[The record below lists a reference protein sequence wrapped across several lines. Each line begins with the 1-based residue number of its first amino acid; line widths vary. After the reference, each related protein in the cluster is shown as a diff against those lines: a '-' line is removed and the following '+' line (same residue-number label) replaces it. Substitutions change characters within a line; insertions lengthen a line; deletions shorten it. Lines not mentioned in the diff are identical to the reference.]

1 MGGTGWQRAQ
11 GFRAAPV
18 IMLDTNFLIV
28 GLVFGSAQDSRLRQ
42 WLNAG
47 EVVRIN
53 VIVWAEFLCGPA
65 TKNQIQLA
73 LQRVPNPE
81 LLLQEDAVRG
91 AELFNAT
98 GRRRGSLADCLI
110 AATRLRLGSAIATEN
125 LLDFRPFEP
134 MGLRIVSV

>member
-1 MGGTGWQRAQ
+1 M
-11 GFRAAPV
+11 

-28 GLVFGSAQDSRLRQ
+28 GLVSGSAQDSRLRQ

-47 EVVRIN
+47 EVVRVN
-53 VIVWAEFLCGPA
+53 VVEWAEFLCGPA
-65 TKNQIQLA
+65 TKDQIHLA

-81 LLLQEDAVRG
+81 VLLPEDAVRG

-110 AATRLRLGSAIATEN
+110 AATCLRVNAAMATEN
-125 LLDFRPFEP
+125 IADFRPFEP